1 MNKKILFLLPIFSLF
16 ILGNTIKEESISIT
30 VGEVDAPVYNM
41 EVVWDK
47 MEFNYFETIN
57 YIWNTNTHIYEL
69 SESTYKWNSS
79 ENNVS
84 IKNNSYMSVN
94 VELTYSSINKE
105 VTGKFNIPKTTIES
119 GKSITS
125 KLTLDGKLSETNT
138 SYTKVGSINLKIS

>member
-1 MNKKILFLLPIFSLF
+1 
-16 ILGNTIKEESISIT
+16 
-30 VGEVDAPVYNM
+30 
-41 EVVWDK
+41 